1 MGSRCK
7 LSDYYKPNSVPF
19 KKANGPNLT
28 KSQNKMTTKARDQD
42 QDPTIDLQQGQE
54 IKLTSKKMLSLTQIF
69 ILTKRRPVL
78 RQMFSHSQG

>member
-1 MGSRCK
+1 
-7 LSDYYKPNSVPF
+7 
-19 KKANGPNLT
+19 
-28 KSQNKMTTKARDQD
+28 MTTKARDQD